1 MQRFINERTV
11 LCAEGCTYRLP
22 IVGRAHYEMHT
33 LQVQTNAG
41 TCEDGSLTDWIACI
55 GFSFIDAGRHYTRRF
70 EQRSRELALDLTQC
84 RALIVLAQNQGITQQ
99 RLAELTALDPA
110 ALGRIL
116 DRLEGRKLVK
126 RRPRAG
132 DRRARSLAVTQEA
145 TAVLPIIWGLI
156 TESQV
161 AALKGLSTRESQI
174 LMKALERVRVN
185 LRLRGEAVG

>member
-1 MQRFINERTV
+1 
-11 LCAEGCTYRLP
+11 
-22 IVGRAHYEMHT
+22 MHT
-33 LQVQTNAG
+33 LQVQTNTGEGAG
-41 TCEDGSLTDWIACI
+41 TCEDGSLTDRIAST
-55 GFSFIDAGRHYTRRF
+55 GFSFIDAGRLYARRF

-116 DRLEGRKLVK
+116 DRLEGRMLVK

-132 DRRARSLAVTQEA
+132 DRRARSLTVTQEA
-145 TAVLPIIWGLI
+145 TAVLPIIRALI

-161 AALKGLSTRESQI
+161 AALNGLSTRERQV
-174 LMKALERVRVN
+174 LMKAFERVLLN
-185 LRLRGEAVG
+185 LRLRCEAVG